1 MAGGWDDGSEDIE
14 QCQVLRETSFAAQ
27 SLREKARPFLR
38 NGIQESNVPSVH
50 SLLNPARQSEV
61 HPMRE
66 QAGRVHHAHGLS
78 LQRDGVDAD
87 ADGSPVGR
95 ERFEPEEDLLLGGQ
109 MRKGEN

>member
-1 MAGGWDDGSEDIE
+1 VAGGWDDGNEDIE
-14 QCQVLRETSFAAQ
+14 QSQVLREASFAAQ
-27 SLREKARPFLR
+27 SPREKARHFLG
-38 NGIQESNVPSVH
+38 NGIQESNVPNVH

-78 LQRDGVDAD
+78 LQRDGADAD